1 MPARLL
7 PTAQAAIWY
16 ARNVEHQQS
25 ECRDEKYECKQSSK
39 TTNALLL
46 LPLEVGHSV
55 EKITKNLSFQITT
68 IKTCGMAE
76 RIKASTHEPK
86 G

>member
-39 TTNALLL
+39 TTNAQLLL
-46 LPLEVGHSV
+46 PLPLEVGYSV
-55 EKITKNLSFQITT
+55 EKS
-68 IKTCGMAE
+68 
-76 RIKASTHEPK
+76 PK
-86 G
+86 MSHLKYLHL